1 MDNLRITYFRFVC
14 ATFISITF
22 LVYPILYYGRYLE
35 CLNQEQFES
44 SLLIINFLCKGLF
57 AQNTIRFNK
66 NNNEI
71 IFKKGEIIGLYL
83 GEILTDV
90 DLSKRYGGDR
100 NTAPYAL

>member
-1 MDNLRITYFRFVC
+1 MKCGFNDDKDRYSCQKEVVIGLPYCWIHLVKKQSLRIMKSKF
-14 ATFISITF
+14 
-22 LVYPILYYGRYLE
+22 G
-35 CLNQEQFES
+35 
-44 SLLIINFLCKGLF
+44 KGLF